1 MQEIGGYTM
10 FDLFNK
16 KSEKYIEKSL
26 NKYNQ
31 ILRDDISLI
40 IRTKYKGR
48 LYASDVEYLDNREVL
63 FRCPIDKYQIIRFDN
78 QSTIK
83 VEFVGY
89 SGLYTTKLLITEK
102 IIEDNVL
109 YYKGEIIAPIEKS
122 QRRRNYRLPI
132 VLDLNYTL
140 LPREC
145 VEYSGNTLDISVGG
159 MLMET
164 CEDIYNNKNLK
175 IKIDI
180 DGKIYNIK
188 STIIRKRTNFSNG
201 TYLYNLK
208 FDDLSNRHRNEIS
221 RFIFD
226 SKNTHTTKL
235 MWSTDSEKW
244 VIYNSLTDNRLF
256 FVIQIKSLHQSHQIS
271 YIINFL
277 LFNIIWYVYSSI
289 IFHMI
294 YNLNIAFYIILI
306 RQNKININRG
316 GVIWLE

>member
-1 MQEIGGYTM
+1 M

-83 VEFVGY
+83 VEFISY

-109 YYKGEIIAPIEKS
+109 YYKGEIIEPIEKS

-164 CEDIYNNKNLK
+164 CEDIYNSKNLK

-188 STIIRKRTNFSNG
+188 STIIRKRNNFSNG

-235 MWSTDSEKW
+235 MGSIDS
-244 VIYNSLTDNRLF
+244 
-256 FVIQIKSLHQSHQIS
+256 
-271 YIINFL
+271 
-277 LFNIIWYVYSSI
+277 
-289 IFHMI
+289 
-294 YNLNIAFYIILI
+294 
-306 RQNKININRG
+306 
-316 GVIWLE
+316 